1 MNKKKVFVI
10 MCIMCL
16 VMTSIFA
23 SDTGLQSTAVNGYT
37 LNLTWIK
44 RVVNLVVGIFAGGYV
59 LVKAGVDIFHAVKNS
74 SEDPNGLKK
83 AIGGLVLNIA
93 ILSAFFFVLNYVLSG
108 VMSSNGSGT
117 NLTTDTGASSAFFDA
132 LSGAEV
138 VL

>member
-16 VMTSIFA
+16 VMTSVFA
-23 SDTGLQSTAVNGYT
+23 SDTGLTGSANGYT
-37 LNLTWIK
+37 LDLTWIK
-44 RVVNLVVGIFAGGYV
+44 RAVNLVVGFFAGGYV
-59 LVKAGVDIFHAVKNS
+59 LFKSGVDIFHAVKNS

-108 VMSSNGSGT
+108 VVSSDGKGT
-117 NLTTDTGASSAFFDA
+117 QLATTTEASSAFFDA